1 MDLHKEDELWD
12 SKYNFYITTVQTNAF
27 KSLIESL
34 NSLLI
39 DCNFEIIPDS
49 ESAPGSIKILSVN
62 NNISMLVHLRLL
74 SKNFDIFRCKEKQV
88 IGINMQNFY
97 KIIKPITNT
106 DTLTMYSL
114 KEGRDKNRL
123 HIEVNNKEKQ
133 QAFNYNIQ
141 IIDIYNEVLDISKVT
156 FEAIVVM
163 NSAEFQKICK
173 DLNGLEARFITISL
187 EGNSLHISCNG
198 DIGNGDIRLSEAQ
211 ESSNILINRQEGY
224 ENVNIKGKYELK
236 NLILFTKCTNLC
248 SSIEIY
254 LKDSYPLLIK
264 YTIAS
269 LGYLHLCLSPLIETD
284 ENF

>member
-1 MDLHKEDELWD
+1 
-12 SKYNFYITTVQTNAF
+12 
-27 KSLIESL
+27 
-34 NSLLI
+34 
-39 DCNFEIIPDS
+39 
-49 ESAPGSIKILSVN
+49 
-62 NNISMLVHLRLL
+62 
-74 SKNFDIFRCKEKQV
+74 
-88 IGINMQNFY
+88 
-97 KIIKPITNT
+97 
-106 DTLTMYSL
+106 
-114 KEGRDKNRL
+114 
-123 HIEVNNKEKQ
+123 
-133 QAFNYNIQ
+133 
-141 IIDIYNEVLDISKVT
+141 
-156 FEAIVVM
+156 M